1 MTIRDE
7 TIVLDTNIWI
17 FGLRRHPELPA
28 CASLLDRLSQLQV
41 IIPRQVLQE
50 LQANLTENELKALFH
65 LLNQIPRQVVIRWKK
80 AEVGIIR
87 KYQNIGCKL
96 GDAALAA
103 HLEELEIDVLIT
115 ENRHFLEDLKDL
127 PFRRLSAI
135 EALSELEK

>member
-17 FGLRRHPELPA
+17 FGLRRHPEFPA